1 MRKLNLIERRMSM
14 RKKYVKPTIKSVE
27 WKFQNPVCVTMYEG
41 SPCIKIN
48 ETESQTRLDHVQSFG
63 HGDLGEWNVVGSNN
77 GSDRW

>member
-41 SPCIKIN
+41 SPCIKVRDYEGAN
-48 ETESQTRLDHVQSFG
+48 VRHDTRQNMTDDNLTWHT
-63 HGDLGEWNVVGSNN
+63 WSNN
-77 GSDRW
+77 

>member
-41 SPCIKIN
+41 SPCIHVIN
-48 ETESQTRLDHVQSFG
+48 NDGNGTRIDHFQTWETMP
-63 HGDLGEWNVVGSNN
+63 GEGWHDWTPNS
-77 GSDRW
+77 